1 MEDKIFKGLCGLIMI
16 VVALMGLAMVYDILF
31 NKNPSPE
38 TLTVEYLGSYDVRK
52 VCNKETNNCVCFS
65 ASCKKEFATFK
76 CP

>member
-1 MEDKIFKGLCGLIMI
+1 
-16 VVALMGLAMVYDILF
+16 MGLSMVYDILF
-31 NKNPSPE
+31 NKNPPPE

-65 ASCKKEFATFK
+65 DNKKGFATFK